1 VRLGFHYHVPAVL
14 EGGKIRMP
22 AYQGRFVDA
31 LADYCS
37 EVVCFL
43 HSAVAAEQAQMDY
56 ALQKRNV
63 RLLDLGP
70 HTSAPRRLLSARK
83 YGRIFRSQEPRLDVL
98 LLRGPSPLLPALAD
112 AARPVPTALLLV
124 GDPVA
129 GVDDSGQPFWRRE
142 AIRLLWQWNQRRQD
156 LLARRSLTFVNS
168 RKLFREMQSIAPN
181 LVETRTTTLTRAD
194 FFDRED
200 TCSRAPYHLLY
211 TGRMAR
217 AKGLI
222 EMVEALALLVQAG
235 EDVVLDLVGWPEKGD
250 DVLEEMKQVAVR
262 LLVADRVKFHG
273 PKAAGP
279 ELYAH
284 YCTADVY
291 VIASKS
297 DFEGFPRT
305 IWEAMAHSLPV
316 VATNVGSIP
325 DFVGESA
332 ELVVPANSKELAK
345 AIRMVMKN
353 PIRRREMIHRGRSLA
368 LDSTLETQVGNL
380 IRDVER
386 WVGRRA

>member
-1 VRLGFHYHVPAVL
+1 
-14 EGGKIRMP
+14 
-22 AYQGRFVDA
+22 
-31 LADYCS
+31 
-37 EVVCFL
+37 
-43 HSAVAAEQAQMDY
+43 
-56 ALQKRNV
+56 
-63 RLLDLGP
+63 
-70 HTSAPRRLLSARK
+70 
-83 YGRIFRSQEPRLDVL
+83 
-98 LLRGPSPLLPALAD
+98 
-112 AARPVPTALLLV
+112 
-124 GDPVA
+124 
-129 GVDDSGQPFWRRE
+129 
-142 AIRLLWQWNQRRQD
+142 
-156 LLARRSLTFVNS
+156 
-168 RKLFREMQSIAPN
+168 
-181 LVETRTTTLTRAD
+181 
-194 FFDRED
+194 
-200 TCSRAPYHLLY
+200 
-211 TGRMAR
+211 
-217 AKGLI
+217 
-222 EMVEALALLVQAG
+222 
-235 EDVVLDLVGWPEKGD
+235 
-250 DVLEEMKQVAVR
+250 
-262 LLVADRVKFHG
+262 VKFHG